1 MKKMSMQVD
10 AKSITVMPKEMQ
22 QCFTEILRKEGF
34 AEDKAIRCA
43 EIFTMNSMDGIY
55 THGVNRFPRFVKYI
69 RDGFV
74 KVDAIPTLQHVFGG
88 IEQWNGNLGP
98 GPLNAVHATES
109 AMRLAAKH
117 GIGCVAL
124 SNTNHWMRAG
134 NYGWRAAK
142 AGFVF
147 IGWTNTIANMPAWGA
162 IDARVGNNPL
172 VMALPYKEEA
182 IVLDMAMSQYSLGH
196 MELTVMREEMLPV
209 DAGFDKNGV
218 LTNDPAAIL
227 ASRRLL
233 PTGYW
238 KGTGLALLL
247 DLLAT
252 ILSGGLST
260 YEISKEDV
268 EYGLSQVF
276 IAIDITRLSNH
287 SSIAVA
293 VENIISDYHQSIQAD
308 KSKNITYPGERVLLT
323 RQQNLTNGIPVQKKV
338 WDIIMELYNGS
349 TDLSTIR
356 HT

>member
-1 MKKMSMQVD
+1 MQGDEQTIIV
-10 AKSITVMPKEMQ
+10 TPKQMQ
-22 QCFTEILRKEGF
+22 QYFTAILRKEGF
-34 AEDKAIRCA
+34 AEDKAIQCA
-43 EIFTMNSMDGIY
+43 EIFTMNSVDGVY

-74 KVDAIPTLQHVFGG
+74 KTDAIPTLLHVFGG

-109 AMRLAAKH
+109 AMRLARKY

-147 IGWTNTIANMPAWGA
+147 IGWTNTISNMPAWGA

-196 MELTVMREEMLPV
+196 MELTAMRKETLPV
-209 DAGFDKNGV
+209 DGGFDKNGL

-227 ASRRLL
+227 DSRRLL

-238 KGTGLALLL
+238 KGSGLALLL
-247 DLLAT
+247 DLLST

-260 YEISKEDV
+260 YEISKEKA

-287 SSIAVA
+287 SSISKT
-293 VENIISDYHQSIQAD
+293 VENIINDYHQSILAD
-308 KSKNITYPGERVLLT
+308 KSKKITYPGERVLMT
-323 RQQNLTNGIPVQKKV
+323 RQKNLINGIPVQKKI
-338 WDIIMELYNGS
+338 WDLIMELYHGS
-349 TDLSTIR
+349 TDLSTIH